1 MRICYLD
8 SAIPAKPPDDCGL
21 RCHLAAAAQ
30 YTLSEISRRTV
41 QSTYIIMSDDKCLLL
56 ILSHYVLEW
65 FVTQWW
71 ITENEMPG
79 IVPGIE

>member
-1 MRICYLD
+1 M
-8 SAIPAKPPDDCGL
+8 
-21 RCHLAAAAQ
+21 
-30 YTLSEISRRTV
+30 
-41 QSTYIIMSDDKCLLL
+41 YIIMSDDKCLLL